1 MDSTNPISTDVT
13 AIPGGTLITPVG
25 EEGEVRYC
33 DEALILLAHT
43 PQTGTG
49 LPLLHPISE
58 QGDLYPKLNPF
69 IKRWT
74 GFDELEDHLPA
85 LITRMIDENLIER
98 FTPLFVCTESKAAAI
113 LATQTTNTTLRMQT
127 SFAIRSTLQ

>member
-1 MDSTNPISTDVT
+1 MDSTNPITTDVT

-25 EEGEVRYC
+25 GVGEVRYC
-33 DEALILLAHT
+33 DEALILLAHM

-49 LPLLHPISE
+49 LPLLHPISG
-58 QGDLYPKLNPF
+58 QGDLYPKMNSF

-74 GFDELEDHLPA
+74 GFDELGDHLPA
-85 LITRMIDENLIER
+85 LVTRMIDENVIEP

-127 SFAIRSTLQ
+127 TFAIRSTLQ